1 MSFSKLYTGKVGLYR
16 MPNAWSIMVVDDTDP
31 RYNAESP
38 NLFDNSTAI
47 DCFKFM
53 VGKAKEFGN
62 NCKVDAYIP
71 DLSDK
76 LGRKQNRFTV
86 EELAGFDFTEYT
98 MAFKT
103 NKFGTQLMITK
114 PQVKD
119 KGNVGLTL

>member
-76 LGRKQNRFTV
+76 LGRKGSRFSI
-86 EELAGFDFTEYT
+86 EELSGFDFTEYT

-114 PQVKD
+114 PKVKD
-119 KGNVGLTL
+119 KATVGLTL